1 MSIKG
6 DATRHRPFVWCT
18 FRAMI
23 PPRFHREIEMR
34 ANLPLFLAIATLAAT
49 PAFSAQTVTTPPC
62 TPTLGSGAAADVAT
76 AVAALRTMLT
86 QDQLAAFER
95 PLDLHSAIQWSN
107 LPDGIVK
114 RTTLRMGN
122 LEPKQAAAA
131 RQVMET
137 ALSACGLAMLDE
149 IRLADDFLERV
160 DSRHIGWTSANYFIA
175 VLGNPGGK
183 TPWILQ
189 FGGHHLA
196 YNFTFNGRLP
206 GATPMFLGTEP
217 IRFEMKG
224 AMHEPLPVQSTAM
237 SRLAIAIAPHPEAKL
252 SGTFTDV
259 VKGVVMKVEPGQMPT
274 GGTDTGFPQ
283 SYPAGKNDRGIE
295 VGALTKEQR
304 ALVRAA
310 IDSFAT
316 LPGAKIA
323 AALRTA
329 YESPEAFNQT
339 YVGYAGSPDLSTLGS
354 YVRIDGPRV
363 WMELV
368 VQKAVASPAELH
380 YHALWRDK
388 QSDYGGET
396 GQ

>member
-1 MSIKG
+1 MNQG
-6 DATRHRPFVWCT
+6 DAFRHRPFVWRT

-34 ANLPLFLAIATLAAT
+34 ATLPFFIAVATLAAMPT
-49 PAFSAQTVTTPPC
+49 FAAQ
-62 TPTLGSGAAADVAT
+62 SGAPCAPTAKGGGAADVAT
-76 AVAALRTMLT
+76 AVAALRAMLN

-95 PLDLHSAIQWSN
+95 PLERHSAIQWSN

-122 LEPKQAAAA
+122 LDPKQAAAA
-131 RQVMET
+131 RHVMET
-137 ALSACGLAMLDE
+137 ALSACGIAMLDE
-149 IRLADDFLERV
+149 IRLADDFLTAV
-160 DSRHIGWTSANYFIA
+160 DERHIGWTSANYFIA
-175 VLGNPGGK
+175 VLGTPGGK
-183 TPWILQ
+183 TPWMLQ

-224 AMHEPLPVQSTAM
+224 AMHEPLSVQSTAM
-237 SRLAIAIAPHPEAKL
+237 ARLATAIAPHAEAKL

-259 VKGVVMKVEPGQMPT
+259 VKGVVVKVEPGQLPT

-283 SYPAGKNDRGIE
+283 TYPAGANDRGIE

-316 LPGAKIA
+316 LPGTKIS
-323 AALRTA
+323 AALRDT
-329 YESPEAFNQT
+329 YESSDALDQT
-339 YVGYAGSPDLSTLGS
+339 YVGFAGSPDLSTLGS

-368 VQKAVASPAELH
+368 VQKAIANPSELH

-388 QSDYGGET
+388 QSDYGGEV